1 MTGDPEDPAHSTR
14 RRFLVLAGT
23 GVSTALAGCSGRP
36 DTAEYESSGTV
47 DPPSKDEPNASA
59 ASAAAARAELDGHDY
74 AVPLDTL
81 ALRDHELDVK
91 DDYRGVVIQ
100 GSVENT
106 GQQRLE
112 LVEVRARVYNT
123 DGEHLGQYLDSTH
136 DLAAGA
142 TWSFDVIVLETPSDV
157 GSYDVAV
164 LGSLA

>member
-1 MTGDPEDPAHSTR
+1 MTDDPARSTR
-14 RRFLVLAGT
+14 RRFLVVAGA
-23 GVSTALAGCSGRP
+23 GVSTALAGCSDRP
-36 DTAEYESSGTV
+36 DTAEYESGGTV
-47 DPPSKDEPNASA
+47 DVPPKDESNASA
-59 ASAAAARAELDGHDY
+59 ASAAAARAELEGHDY

-81 ALRDHELDVK
+81 ALRSHELVVHE
-91 DDYRGVVIQ
+91 DYRGVVIQ

-123 DGEHLGQYLDSTH
+123 DGEQLGQYLDSTH

-142 TWSFDVIVLETPSDV
+142 TWSFDIIVLEKPSDV
-157 GSYDVAV
+157 GSYDIAV

>member
-1 MTGDPEDPAHSTR
+1 MTGNSTDPERSTR
-14 RRFLVLAGT
+14 RRFLVAAGA

-36 DTAEYESSGTV
+36 DTVEYESGGTV
-47 DPPSKDEPNASA
+47 DPASKEEPNASA